1 MSDRQRIFFDWTV
14 DTMLYLVVL
23 GFFSE
28 YTSGVTIDPFSTIFF
43 ASLVLY
49 GLTYATFGLKR
60 RVGVWFAR
68 RPAPNRIARGLS
80 IWAILFFSKFVFLE
94 VLDLVFGDAVDFRNF
109 VWLLAVMVV
118 VVVLGKVMDL
128 IYTRLADTPKGRTAV
143 TPPITGRP

>member
-1 MSDRQRIFFDWTV
+1 MSDRQRVFFDWTL

-28 YTSGVTIDPFSTIFF
+28 YTSGVTIDSFSTIFF

-49 GLTYATFGLKR
+49 FLTYVTFGLKR
-60 RVGVWFAR
+60 RVGVWFAS
-68 RPAPNRIARGLS
+68 RPAPNRIAHGLS

-94 VLDLVFGDAVDFRNF
+94 VLDLVFGDAVNFANF
-109 VWLLAVMVV
+109 VWLMGVMVV

-128 IYTRLADTPKGRTAV
+128 IYSSLADAPEPDLQGAPR
-143 TPPITGRP
+143 